1 MSVLQFMQH
10 RIKLYTQGWLYSF
23 QWTLAAKR
31 IYLCQYL
38 TQFYPESKRL
48 ISVKIQR
55 SVSKVHI
62 KFMQGDVERYITYF
76 YNVHA

>member
-1 MSVLQFMQH
+1 MQH
-10 RIKLYTQGWLYSF
+10 RTKFNTQGWLYSF
-23 QWTLAAKR
+23 QWTFLFAAKT

-38 TQFYPESKRL
+38 SPFYPESKRL

-55 SVSKVHI
+55 SVSILHL